1 MSGYVHTVTVEV
13 RSEWQ
18 QGPGRLTVPSLP
30 ASVSRIRRFASA
42 ACREVADGSVCETVE
57 LLVSE
62 VATNALVHGAGNV
75 RVHVRTQ
82 GRAVRIEVSDD
93 SSALPVRR
101 DAGVDGESG
110 RGMALVEALS
120 TRWGTDAR
128 PDGKTVWF
136 EVRG

>member
-1 MSGYVHTVTVEV
+1 MTVEV
-13 RSEWQ
+13 RGEWQ

-42 ACREVADGSVCETVE
+42 ACREVAGGSVCETVE

-62 VATNALVHGAGNV
+62 VATNALVHGAGDV
-75 RVHVRTQ
+75 RVDVRTQ
-82 GRAVRIEVSDD
+82 GGAVRIEVSDD
-93 SSALPVRR
+93 STALPVRR
-101 DAGVDGESG
+101 DAGLDGENG

-120 TRWGTDAR
+120 TCWGTDAR